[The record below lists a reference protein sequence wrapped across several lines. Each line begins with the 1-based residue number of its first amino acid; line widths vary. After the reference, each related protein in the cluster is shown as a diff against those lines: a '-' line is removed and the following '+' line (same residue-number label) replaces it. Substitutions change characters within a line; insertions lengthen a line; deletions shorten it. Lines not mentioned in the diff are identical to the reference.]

1 MFFFCFFCRLVTLWL
16 INVTNITNHNVTQ
29 VLPLCKILLN
39 KFIRLEIFLKGELV
53 ILVPKWKSVVTLIL
67 ECREIAKQSLNVDFV
82 GQF

>member
-1 MFFFCFFCRLVTLWL
+1 
-16 INVTNITNHNVTQ
+16 